1 MHFLLISVRVCADV
15 DLDMKTPPYPMITQT
30 HTLPAKPAV
39 SLDASAP
46 FDVLWGKPIFRA
58 PDMLPRITVPA
69 SVPFTAHRIT
79 ETRRS
84 AK

>member
-1 MHFLLISVRVCADV
+1 MIS
-15 DLDMKTPPYPMITQT
+15 QT

-39 SLDASAP
+39 SLEASAP
-46 FDVLWGKPIFRA
+46 FDVLWGKPVFRA
-58 PDMLPRITVPA
+58 PDLPAHTSIPA
-69 SVPFTAHRIT
+69 SVPFTAQRVT